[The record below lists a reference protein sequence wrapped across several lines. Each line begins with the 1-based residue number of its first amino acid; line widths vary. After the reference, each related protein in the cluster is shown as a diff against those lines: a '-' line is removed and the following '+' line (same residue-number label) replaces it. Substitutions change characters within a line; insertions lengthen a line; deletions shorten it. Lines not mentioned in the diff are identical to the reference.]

1 MREDHLSN
9 IYFPFEKGTQ
19 MNSMWN
25 AVNKTNF
32 MKLKIFLIQWKNLM
46 KLQFDFH
53 KKTLKNKICCTSL
66 D

>member
-46 KLQFDFH
+46 KL
-53 KKTLKNKICCTSL
+53 
-66 D
+66 